1 MEIDFPSKTFL
12 GVRFVLFGFDP
23 ISERKVRSKLVDS
36 GGIDVGQYSQNCSH
50 VIVDKLV
57 YDDPVCVAA
66 RTDDKTLVTALW
78 VDHSFDVGIPVD
90 ATSIMYRPLKDLN
103 GIPGA
108 KSLVVCL
115 TGYQRQD
122 RDDIMTMV
130 GLMGAQ
136 FSKPLV
142 ANKVTHLICYKFE
155 GEKYE
160 LAKKIKKIK
169 LVNHRWLEDC
179 LRDWELVPEDN
190 YVRSGYELEM
200 MEIEAKDSEEE
211 AEADT
216 SKEFGGRD
224 MHKSPHSLKAG
235 MPVARDSPK
244 SATEVSPVRP
254 NSTVPADPSDVF
266 NSKDMFSTPGR
277 VSKSPQASSFDNFNV
292 PEVHGFE
299 DSGALRNVVHET
311 TPKSAKLDN
320 GLASTSKTAEK
331 PSHSESKFSPTS
343 YTRRTSRKSPQSISL
358 SKQVSGYVSHSPQ
371 ANLSVSKV
379 NDVFDIL
386 SSKVEHPEARTA
398 TDYIET
404 PQKGGD
410 SCHEEELRGVLP
422 QKRTTDI
429 SGVSSKLRRISQN
442 ARSCD
447 VESPPVNH
455 KTRVLESKSS
465 VCHPPEINDHF
476 SPANNGHYTNGA
488 ANLNAAVN
496 SHASASTASP
506 SSFNKKSLSPDL
518 HSFGT
523 VTLETRK
530 NDNSDN
536 KSPRTYKGSEESPVA
551 SKRDIG
557 DFDMRS
563 SSVVG
568 EAEKLQNQPLN
579 VEVSSPSNRDPEI
592 EQSHRP
598 ADLDLLQGGNDKL
611 VAKPVRKKTV
621 SKKTLGP
628 RPTANQKGS
637 IYYNKTACLTD
648 PVVCLGEGEERSNE
662 KFSRVHELEKSPL
675 TTSAEA
681 VKEADTK
688 IVTKY
693 GNDTINKTE
702 PMDDETEAPDEKD
715 ELEFEKTLNGEI
727 SEVVELSHK
736 EDTMMPIEPGVRRV
750 TKDFNVGTDDD
761 DEMAAK
767 EMMNQPPKGEMAEQ
781 GKMVCGK
788 KLPLDESTTKGEDM
802 GGNVF
807 KGKKRPSGKAKA
819 KAVLADKKTTK
830 SKKIVG
836 GEGTLDEKKIKEKVE
851 LPPGSKSSGSAPA
864 SNLESS
870 MEVEKVNKPVVDGDQ
885 NSSLDESTTKGE
897 DMGWK
902 VNKGRKR
909 PSGKAKTNTVPAD
922 KKTIKSPK
930 VVSGVGTL
938 NEKKIKEKVVLPPG
952 SKSSGSAAPASK
964 LESSAEVEKENKPAV
979 DGDQNSSLGVGKSVL
994 KSANTT
1000 MKLNK
1005 KVVQVNSNSTQV
1017 GGVLSEL
1024 KSEPL
1029 WFILSGHSPRPQRKE
1044 FQQIIRRL
1052 KGKFY
1057 RDSHQWSYQATHFIA
1072 PNPLRR
1078 TEKFFAA
1085 AASGRWILKTDYLRA
1100 SSQAGKFLPEEPY
1113 EWHKNGLNEDG
1124 AINLEAPR
1132 KWRLL
1137 RERTGHGAFYGM
1149 RIIVYGECI
1158 APRLDTLKRVVKAG
1172 DGNILATSPP
1182 YTRFLKSGVD
1192 FAIVSPGMLRVDM
1205 WVQEFLKHE
1214 IPCVVADY
1222 LVEFVCKPG
1231 YPLDKYVLYNTHAW
1245 AEKSFANIVSK
1256 AEEVVLDLTP
1266 PNDSDSDSDSDDD
1279 VACQVCGCS
1288 DRGEVMLICGDES
1301 GSVGCGIGT
1310 HIDCCDPPLESIP
1323 EEDWFCPNCIT
1334 RSSTGPSKKQKK
1346 SSTSS
1351 KRK

>member
-12 GVRFVLFGFDP
+12 GVRFVLCGFDL
-23 ISERKVRSKLVDS
+23 INERKVRSKLVDG
-36 GGIDVGQYSQNCSH
+36 GGIDVDQYSQNCSH

-57 YDDPVCVAA
+57 YDAPVCVAA
-66 RTDDKTLVTALW
+66 RTDGKTLVTALW

-169 LVNHRWLEDC
+169 LVNHCWLEDC
-179 LRDWELVPEDN
+179 LRDWELLPEDN
-190 YVRSGYELEM
+190 YVRSSGYELEM

-211 AEADT
+211 AEAYT

-235 MPVARDSPK
+235 MPVACESPK
-244 SATEVSPVRP
+244 SAIEVSPVLP

-266 NSKDMFSTPGR
+266 NSKDMLSTPGR
-277 VSKSPQASSFDNFNV
+277 VRKSPQASSFDNFNV

-299 DSGALRNVVHET
+299 DAGTLRNVVHET
-311 TPKSAKLDN
+311 TPKSATVDN
-320 GLASTSKTAEK
+320 GLVSTSKTAEK
-331 PSHSESKFSPTS
+331 PSHSESKFSSTS
-343 YTRRTSRKSPQSISL
+343 YTRKTCRKSPQSTSL
-358 SKQVSGYVSHSPQ
+358 SKHVSGYVSHSPQ
-371 ANLSVSKV
+371 ANVSVSKV

-386 SSKVEHPEARTA
+386 SSKVEHLEARTA
-398 TDYIET
+398 TGYIET
-404 PQKGGD
+404 PQKEGD
-410 SCHEEELRGVLP
+410 SCHEEEFRGVLP
-422 QKRTTDI
+422 QKRMTDI

-455 KTRVLESKSS
+455 KTQVLESKSS
-465 VCHPPEINDHF
+465 VCHPLENNDYF
-476 SPANNGHYTNGA
+476 SPANNDHYTNAA

-506 SSFNKKSLSPDL
+506 SSLNTKSLSPDL

-536 KSPRTYKGSEESPVA
+536 KTPGTYKGSKESPVA

-568 EAEKLQNQPLN
+568 EAEKLQNQPLI
-579 VEVSSPSNRDPEI
+579 VEVSSTRNRDPEMD
-592 EQSHRP
+592 QSHRHV
-598 ADLDLLQGGNDKL
+598 DLDLCQGGNDKL
-611 VAKPVRKKTV
+611 VAKPVRTKKV

-648 PVVCLGEGEERSNE
+648 PAVCLSEGEERSNE
-662 KFSRVHELEKSPL
+662 KFSRVHELEKSPP

-693 GNDTINKTE
+693 GNDIINKTE
-702 PMDDETEAPDEKD
+702 SMDDETEAPDEKD
-715 ELEFEKTLNGEI
+715 ELEFGKTLNGEI
-727 SEVVELSHK
+727 SEVVELLHK
-736 EDTMMPIEPGVRRV
+736 EDTMMTIEPGVSHV
-750 TKDFNVGTDDD
+750 TKDFKVGTYDD

-767 EMMNQPPKGEMAEQ
+767 EMMNGTEQ
-781 GKMVCGK
+781 GTMVGGK
-788 KLPLDESTTKGEDM
+788 KLPLDESTAKGEDM
-802 GGNVF
+802 GGNII
-807 KGKKRPSGKAKA
+807 KGKKRPSGKTKA
-819 KAVLADKKTTK
+819 KAVLADKKTMK
-830 SKKIVG
+830 SKQIVG
-836 GEGTLDEKKIKEKVE
+836 GEGTLDEKKAKEKVE
-851 LPPGSKSSGSAPA
+851 LPPA
-864 SNLESS
+864 SILESS
-870 MEVEKVNKPVVDGDQ
+870 MAIEKVNKPVDGDQ
-885 NSSLDESTTKGE
+885 NSCLDESTTKAE
-897 DMGWK
+897 DMGRK
-902 VNKGRKR
+902 INKGRKR
-909 PSGKAKTNTVPAD
+909 PSGKAEAKTV
-922 KKTIKSPK
+922 
-930 VVSGVGTL
+930 
-938 NEKKIKEKVVLPPG
+938 
-952 SKSSGSAAPASK
+952 AAPASK
-964 LESSAEVEKENKPAV
+964 LASSTEAEKENKPV
-979 DGDQNSSLGVGKSVL
+979 FDGDQNSSPGVGKSVL

-1000 MKLNK
+1000 TKLNK
-1005 KVVQVNSNSTQV
+1005 KVVHANSNSTPV
-1017 GGVLSEL
+1017 GRVLSEL
-1024 KSEPL
+1024 KSEPS
-1029 WFILSGHSPRPQRKE
+1029 WFILSGHSPRLQRKE

-1057 RDSHQWSYQATHFIA
+1057 RDSHQWSYQGTHFIA

-1085 AASGRWILKTDYLRA
+1085 AASGRWILKTDYLSA
-1100 SSQAGKFLPEEPY
+1100 CSQAGKFLPEEPY

-1124 AINLEAPR
+1124 AISLKAPR

-1149 RIIVYGECI
+1149 HIIVYGECI
-1158 APRLDTLKRVVKAG
+1158 APRLDTLKRAVKAG

-1182 YTRFLKSGVD
+1182 YSRFLKSGVD
-1192 FAIVSPGMLRVDM
+1192 FAIVSPGTLRVDM

-1231 YPLDKYVLYNTHAW
+1231 YPLDKYVLYNTHSW
-1245 AEKSFANIVSK
+1245 AEKSFANMISK
-1256 AEEVVLDLTP
+1256 VEVVLDSAP
-1266 PNDSDSDSDSDDD
+1266 PSYSDSDSDDD
-1279 VACQVCGCS
+1279 IACQVCGCS

-1301 GSVGCGIGT
+1301 ASVGCGIGT
-1310 HIDCCDPPLESIP
+1310 HIDCCDPPLESVP

-1334 RSSTGPSKKQKK
+1334 SSSTGPSKKQKK

-1351 KRK
+1351 KSQ